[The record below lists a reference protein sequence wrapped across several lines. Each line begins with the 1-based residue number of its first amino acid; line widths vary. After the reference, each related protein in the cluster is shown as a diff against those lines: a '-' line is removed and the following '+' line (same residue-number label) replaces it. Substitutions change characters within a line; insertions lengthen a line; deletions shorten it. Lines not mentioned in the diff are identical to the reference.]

1 MKALVSHG
9 PNQPFSLETV
19 DDPKPEKGEAVA
31 KILACGAGLTVQHVK
46 AGRTPI
52 PFPRIMGH
60 EIAAEIV
67 ELNGDCGGLTIGMPV
82 TAYFYLTCGHCKW
95 CLINRQTLCE
105 NFGGYV
111 GRACDGG
118 YAEYIKLP
126 AKNFVPIPET
136 LDIYKNPAEIGVICD
151 AIATPYKVLRRGRI
165 APLERVAVFGAG
177 GGLGIQMLKM
187 VRWANCHVT
196 AVEVDANKFQ
206 ACREHGADVC
216 VDANTNDAHEALMDA
231 SDGGFD
237 VVIDFVSSTKS
248 LEMGVASLGKGGRLI
263 TLGGGGGAGSE
274 LKLNGM
280 SLLSKE
286 IEVMGSRYCSY
297 QEVLESLQLVGEQ
310 AHKGLMPL
318 VTRTSGFEGLEDIH
332 NDVEHSRITGRA
344 ALVL

>member
-31 KILACGAGLTVQHVK
+31 KVLACGAGLTVQHVK

-52 PFPRIMGH
+52 PFPRTMGH

-67 ELNGDCGGLTIGMPV
+67 ELNGDCGGLSIGMPV
-82 TAYFYLTCGHCKW
+82 TPYFYLTCGHCKW

-187 VRWANCHVT
+187 VRWAHCHVT
-196 AVEVDANKFQ
+196 AVEVDTNKFQ
-206 ACREHGADVC
+206 ACLEHGADIC
-216 VDANTNDAHEALMDA
+216 VDANTNDAHEALLDA
-231 SDGGFD
+231 SGGGFD

-248 LEMGVASLGKGGRLI
+248 LEMGVASLGRGGRLI
-263 TLGGGGGAGSE
+263 TLGGGVGAGSE
-274 LKLNGM
+274 FKLNGM

-310 AHKGLMPL
+310 AQKGLMPL

>member
-67 ELNGDCGGLTIGMPV
+67 ELNGDCGGLSIGMPV

-151 AIATPYKVLRRGRI
+151 AIATPFKVLRRGRI

-196 AVEVDANKFQ
+196 AVEVDTNKFQ
-206 ACREHGADVC
+206 ACREHGADIC

-231 SDGGFD
+231 SGGGFD

-248 LEMGVASLGKGGRLI
+248 LEMGVACLGRGGRLI

-274 LKLNGM
+274 FKLNGM

>member
-19 DDPKPEKGEAVA
+19 DDPKPNKGEAVA
-31 KILACGAGLTVQHVK
+31 KVLACGAGLTVQHVK

-60 EIAAEIV
+60 EIAAVIV
-67 ELNGDCGGLTIGMPV
+67 EVNGECGDLTVGMPV
-82 TAYFYLTCGHCKW
+82 TAYFYLTCGYCKW
-95 CLINRQTLCE
+95 CLTNRQTLCK

-126 AKNFVPIPET
+126 AKNFIPIPEK
-136 LDIYKNPAEIGVICD
+136 LDIYKSPAEIGVICD

-187 VRWANCHVT
+187 VRWANCHST
-196 AVEVDANKFQ
+196 AVEIDTSKFK
-206 ACREHGADVC
+206 ACLAHGADIC
-216 VDANTNDAHEALMDA
+216 VDANSNDAHEALIDA
-231 SDGGFD
+231 SDGGYD

-248 LEMGVASLGKGGRLI
+248 LEMGVEILGRGGRLI
-263 TLGGGGGAGSE
+263 TLGGGGGSSSDF
-274 LKLNGM
+274 KLNGM

-286 IEVMGSRYCSY
+286 IEVMGSRYCSF
-297 QEVLESLQLVGEQ
+297 QEVIESLQLVAEQ

>member
-9 PNQPFSLETV
+9 PNQPFSLEAV

-31 KILACGAGLTVQHVK
+31 KVLACGAGLTVQHVK

-67 ELNGDCGGLTIGMPV
+67 ELNGDCGGLSIGMPV

-165 APLERVAVFGAG
+165 APL
-177 GGLGIQMLKM
+177 L
-187 VRWANCHVT
+187 
-196 AVEVDANKFQ
+196 
-206 ACREHGADVC
+206 
-216 VDANTNDAHEALMDA
+216 
-231 SDGGFD
+231 
-237 VVIDFVSSTKS
+237 ST
-248 LEMGVASLGKGGRLI
+248 L
-263 TLGGGGGAGSE
+263 
-274 LKLNGM
+274 
-280 SLLSKE
+280 
-286 IEVMGSRYCSY
+286 
-297 QEVLESLQLVGEQ
+297 
-310 AHKGLMPL
+310 
-318 VTRTSGFEGLEDIH
+318 
-332 NDVEHSRITGRA
+332 
-344 ALVL
+344 

>member
-19 DDPKPEKGEAVA
+19 DDPKPNKGEAVA
-31 KILACGAGLTVQHVK
+31 KVLACGAGLTVQHVK

-67 ELNGDCGGLTIGMPV
+67 EVNGECGDLTVGMPV
-82 TAYFYLTCGHCKW
+82 TAYFYLTCGYYKW
-95 CLINRQTLCE
+95 CLTNRQTLCK

-126 AKNFVPIPET
+126 AKNFIPIPKK

-187 VRWANCHVT
+187 VRWANCHST
-196 AVEVDANKFQ
+196 AVEIDTSKFK
-206 ACREHGADVC
+206 ACLKHGADIC
-216 VDANTNDAHEALMDA
+216 IDANSNDAHEALIDA
-231 SDGGFD
+231 SDGGYD

-248 LEMGVASLGKGGRLI
+248 LEMGVEILGRGGRLI
-263 TLGGGGGAGSE
+263 TLGGGGGSSSE
-274 LKLNGM
+274 FKLNGM

-286 IEVMGSRYCSY
+286 IEVMGSRYCSF
-297 QEVLESLQLVGEQ
+297 QEVIESLQLVAEQ

>member
-19 DDPKPEKGEAVA
+19 DDPKPNKGEAVA
-31 KILACGAGLTVQHVK
+31 KVLACGAGLTVQHVK

-67 ELNGDCGGLTIGMPV
+67 EVNGECGDLTVGMPV
-82 TAYFYLTCGHCKW
+82 TAYFYLTCGYCKW
-95 CLINRQTLCE
+95 CLTNRQTLCK

-126 AKNFVPIPET
+126 AKNFIPIPEK
-136 LDIYKNPAEIGVICD
+136 LDIYKSPAEIGVICD

-187 VRWANCHVT
+187 VRWANCHAT
-196 AVEVDANKFQ
+196 AVETDTSKFK
-206 ACREHGADVC
+206 ACLAHGADIC
-216 VDANTNDAHEALMDA
+216 VDANSNDAHEALIDA
-231 SDGGFD
+231 SDGGYD

-248 LEMGVASLGKGGRLI
+248 LEMGVEILGRGGRLI
-263 TLGGGGGAGSE
+263 TLGGGGGSSSE
-274 LKLNGM
+274 FKLNGM

-286 IEVMGSRYCSY
+286 IEVMGSRYCSF
-297 QEVLESLQLVGEQ
+297 QEVIESLQLVAEQ